1 MSRHDPLLRVR
12 HMLDYSR
19 EAVEL
24 LGNRSL
30 EELQSNRVLQLALV
44 QLIEI
49 VGEAGSRVPDE
60 VRQANPEL
68 PWKQAIGMRHRLIHG
83 YEFVDYEIIFD
94 TVRDSLPPLI
104 AQLEKLLG

>member
-1 MSRHDPLLRVR
+1 MSQPDPLLGVR

-24 LGNRSL
+24 LGSRPL
-30 EELQSNRVLQLALV
+30 EELRSNRVLQLALV

-49 VGEAGSRVPDE
+49 VGEAGSRVPED

-104 AQLEKLLG
+104 AQLEKLLQ

>member
-1 MSRHDPLLRVR
+1 MSHHDPLLRVR

-24 LGNRSL
+24 LGSRSL
-30 EELQSNRVLQLALV
+30 EELRSNRVLQLALV

-49 VGEAGSRVPDE
+49 VGEAGSRVPDD

-104 AQLEKLLG
+104 AQLEKLLR

>member
-60 VRQANPEL
+60 VRQATLNFPGSK
-68 PWKQAIGMRHRLIHG
+68 PSACDIG
-83 YEFVDYEIIFD
+83 
-94 TVRDSLPPLI
+94 
-104 AQLEKLLG
+104 

>member
-1 MSRHDPLLRVR
+1 MSQHDPLLRVR

-49 VGEAGSRVPDE
+49 VGEAGSRVPED

-83 YEFVDYEIIFD
+83 YEFIDYEVIFD
-94 TVRDSLPPLI
+94 TVQDSLPPLI

>member
-1 MSRHDPLLRVR
+1 MTQHDPMVRVQ

-19 EAVEL
+19 EAIAL
-24 LGNRSL
+24 LGERSSEDL
-30 EELQSNRVLQLALV
+30 RADRVLQLALV

-49 VGEAGSRVPDE
+49 VGEAGSRVPAD
-60 VRQANPEL
+60 VRDAHPEI

-83 YEFVDYEIIFD
+83 YESIDFEVVFD

-104 AQLEKLLG
+104 KQLEELLR